1 MIESDQLD
9 ILSGKIE
16 SVLDWSREEL
26 DVTLVGIV
34 GVLDSLKFEILCE
47 NIGSKK
53 KNINKALNK
62 IYIKILGNSLFG
74 KILSFSTKLTLGI
87 VKFALITL

>member
-1 MIESDQLD
+1 MEESDQLD

-16 SVLDWSREEL
+16 GVLDWAREEL

-47 NIGSKK
+47 LHDVETDSEDEEDE
-53 KNINKALNK
+53 
-62 IYIKILGNSLFG
+62 FG
-74 KILSFSTKLTLGI
+74 ETY
-87 VKFALITL
+87 

>member
-1 MIESDQLD
+1 MEESEQLD

-16 SVLDWSREEL
+16 GVLDWAREEL

-47 NIGSKK
+47 LHDVETDNDEDEDE
-53 KNINKALNK
+53 
-62 IYIKILGNSLFG
+62 FG
-74 KILSFSTKLTLGI
+74 GTY
-87 VKFALITL
+87 

>member
-1 MIESDQLD
+1 MEESDQLD

-16 SVLDWSREEL
+16 SVLDWAREEL

-47 NIGSKK
+47 LHDVESDEEEEDDYGGT
-53 KNINKALNK
+53 
-62 IYIKILGNSLFG
+62 Y
-74 KILSFSTKLTLGI
+74 
-87 VKFALITL
+87 

>member
-26 DVTLVGIV
+26 DITLVGIV

-47 NIGSKK
+47 LHGVEPEEEDEEEEYGG
-53 KNINKALNK
+53 L
-62 IYIKILGNSLFG
+62 Y
-74 KILSFSTKLTLGI
+74 
-87 VKFALITL
+87 

>member
-1 MIESDQLD
+1 MEESDQLD

-26 DVTLVGIV
+26 DITLVGIV

-47 NIGSKK
+47 LHGVE
-53 KNINKALNK
+53 AEDEDEEDDE
-62 IYIKILGNSLFG
+62 FG
-74 KILSFSTKLTLGI
+74 VSY
-87 VKFALITL
+87 

>member
-1 MIESDQLD
+1 MEESDQLD

-16 SVLDWSREEL
+16 GVLDWAREEL

-47 NIGSKK
+47 LHDVEIDDEDEEDD
-53 KNINKALNK
+53 
-62 IYIKILGNSLFG
+62 FG
-74 KILSFSTKLTLGI
+74 GI
-87 VKFALITL
+87 C

>member
-1 MIESDQLD
+1 MDESDQLD

-26 DVTLVGIV
+26 DITLVGIV

-47 NIGSKK
+47 LHGVE
-53 KNINKALNK
+53 AEEEDEEEEFGG
-62 IYIKILGNSLFG
+62 IY
-74 KILSFSTKLTLGI
+74 
-87 VKFALITL
+87 

>member
-1 MIESDQLD
+1 MEESDQLD

-16 SVLDWSREEL
+16 GVLDWAREEL

-47 NIGSKK
+47 LHDVEAGEEDDEDE
-53 KNINKALNK
+53 
-62 IYIKILGNSLFG
+62 FG
-74 KILSFSTKLTLGI
+74 GTY
-87 VKFALITL
+87 